1 MDTDINADLPVIVE
15 LLSCTKSLC
24 TFLLHIFILIIECS
38 YYFSFFTAASCSV
51 LSISHALKAA
61 FFVSGSLRNV

>member
-38 YYFSFFTAASCSV
+38 YYFSFFTAA
-51 LSISHALKAA
+51 LALC
-61 FFVSGSLRNV
+61 